1 MPEFNLPQ
9 AIELARTMHRFGQPL
24 ELILANPAIPE
35 RFHSEVREA
44 ITPTTLQVPEL
55 TGGVA
60 GDAWVHRPMPYGWY
74 YWSRLEKYLRYTKG
88 WDRDVIHSIA
98 EWSLRILAKVPD
110 PRGDAFDCRGLVVG
124 YVQSGKTA
132 NYTAVAARAADAG
145 YRLIIVL
152 SGIHNALR
160 EQTQFRLDQELTGE
174 VPASEPSVGRP
185 EHGRRWV
192 RLTYEGQDFP
202 GVLDPGMLQGDVPI
216 LVVVKKHKDILESF
230 IARLRNAG
238 KDALRHLPMLV
249 IDDESDQASVNT
261 GENRAAAD
269 CDLDA
274 EELEETEAEAEP
286 SRINALIRDLLNVC
300 PRRAYVGYT
309 ASPFAN
315 VLISPDD
322 FDREVGATLFPK
334 DFILQLPR
342 PQGYTGTAELFGT
355 DGSAGRN
362 VLRFVPDDE
371 AKSLR
376 PTRAGRLRFNPS
388 LTPSL
393 ARATEDFIL
402 AGAVR
407 LFRGQAGKANT
418 MLVHTTHYTD
428 AQARIAD
435 ALRQHVEALQ
445 GEWQF
450 GGPEA
455 PIRARLR
462 ERWENDYRSGV
473 DKSDGLPA
481 SFNNLTNGVDKVL
494 ERLHVLELNSASAE
508 ELDYRR
514 GGALQVIAVGGNRLS
529 RGLTL
534 EGLTVSYF
542 LRASGMCDTLL
553 QMARWYGYRH
563 GFEDLMRIHTTQD
576 LASWF
581 AELALVERDLRDEL
595 DRMNLQGLTPR
606 EQGVRIRSHSSMLLT
621 SRLKMKNGTAIRVG
635 YSGDHP
641 QIIVFP
647 LEDTDALNRNVDLAR
662 DLLADTEVTLSGAG
676 ILASGISVEQ
686 IARFIERY
694 EYSDE
699 TRALDPRH
707 LAAWL
712 RRRADHGELVEWT
725 IYVDGRAD
733 AALGAITLGGHPI
746 GMVQRTRLQG
756 TSSVGTLIDPK
767 HEGVDLGDIER
778 FRRGQSY
785 DSGAMRAAR
794 PRHQGLLLLYPI
806 SPASTPDKKGS
817 RAPLYPE
824 ESARPECVLGFG
836 LSLPHV
842 SDDSATQYV
851 VGTRW
856 AGDTR

>member
-1 MPEFNLPQ
+1 MPELNLAQ

-24 ELILANPAIPE
+24 GVILANPAIPE
-35 RFHSEVREA
+35 RFHDEVQAA

-55 TGGVA
+55 SGGV
-60 GDAWVHRPMPYGWY
+60 GDDAWVHRPMHYGWY
-74 YWSRLEKYLRYTKG
+74 YWSRLEKYLRYTKK
-88 WDRDVIHSIA
+88 WDRDIIDSIA
-98 EWSLRILAKVPD
+98 KWSLRILARMPD
-110 PRGDAFDCRGLVVG
+110 PQADDFDCRGLVVG

-145 YRLIIVL
+145 YRLIVVL

-174 VPASEPSVGRP
+174 VPAGETTVGRP

-230 IARLRNAG
+230 IARLRSAG
-238 KDALRHLPMLV
+238 PDALKHLPMLV
-249 IDDESDQASVNT
+249 IDDEADQASVNT
-261 GENRAAAD
+261 GENRPAAD
-269 CDLDA
+269 CDVDA
-274 EELEETEAEAEP
+274 TELEETEEETEP
-286 SRINALIRDLLNVC
+286 SRINALIRDLLNVA
-300 PRRAYVGYT
+300 PRRSYIGYT
-309 ASPFAN
+309 ATPFAN
-315 VLISPDD
+315 VLISPDES
-322 FDREVGATLFPK
+322 DREVGATLFPK
-334 DFILQLPR
+334 DFIIQLPR

-355 DGSAGRN
+355 DGGAGRN

-371 AKSLR
+371 SRALR
-376 PTRAGRLRFNPS
+376 PSRTERRHFNPP
-388 LTPSL
+388 LTASL
-393 ARATEDFIL
+393 ARAVEDFIL

-407 LFRGQAGKANT
+407 IFRGQANKANT

-428 AQARIAD
+428 AQARIAEVLRRHVD
-435 ALRQHVEALQ
+435 ALK

-450 GGPEA
+450 GGTGA

-462 ERWENDYRSGV
+462 DRWAQDYRAGV
-473 DKSDGLPA
+473 DEVEGAPA
-481 SFNNLTNGVDKVL
+481 NFDDLAGGIDEVLT
-494 ERLHVLELNSASAE
+494 RLHVLELNSASAE

-563 GFEDLMRIHTTQD
+563 GFEDLMRIHTTRD

-595 DRMNLQGLTPR
+595 DRMNMQGLTPR

-621 SRLKMKNGTAIRVG
+621 SRLKMKNGTSIRVG

-641 QIIVFP
+641 QTIVFP
-647 LEDTDALNRNVDLAR
+647 LEDTDSLNRNVALAR
-662 DLLADTEVTLSGAG
+662 ELLEAGSINPFGGG
-676 ILASGISVEQ
+676 ILATGFGVEDV
-686 IARFIERY
+686 ARFIEQFA
-694 EYSDE
+694 YSAE
-699 TRALDPRH
+699 TRALDPSH
-707 LAAWL
+707 LSAWL
-712 RRRADHGELVEWT
+712 RRRAVHGDLVDWT
-725 IYVDGRAD
+725 VYVDGRSD
-733 AALGAITLGGHPI
+733 GALGSISLAGHDI
-746 GMVQRTRLQG
+746 GVVQRTRLQG
-756 TSSVGTLIDPK
+756 TSSIGALIDPK
-767 HEGVDLGDIER
+767 HEAADLGEIER
-778 FRRGQSY
+778 FRRGRSY

-794 PRHQGLLLLYPI
+794 PRSQGLLLLYPI
-806 SPASTPDKKGS
+806 SPASRPDRIGN
-817 RAPLYPE
+817 RAPLYPDGTP
-824 ESARPECVLGFG
+824 RPEAVIGFG

-842 SDDSATQYV
+842 SDDSATEYV

-856 AGDTR
+856 SGDTR